1 MPDGSVHLLLK
12 GEKATEDNLETSE
25 IRKVCKRKQC

>member
-1 MPDGSVHLLLK
+1 MPDGSVHLLK

-25 IRKVCKRKQC
+25 IRKVCTKKQC